1 MISRLLPAVNSAAS
15 HLPPGIRRTYGDL
28 SNRVL
33 DASVVYRNL
42 RSTVAEMGSALIDF
56 SRPPTTECEQRV
68 DEFAS
73 LIRPWTTDGLELQ
86 RVGGA
91 LDGAYVMAPIGAVE
105 GALSIGVGHDVTW
118 DQAIAARGI
127 PVHMFDPTVAGL
139 PEPVPGGVFHRIGIG
154 PTTGLHDGM
163 ELRQLDALVT
173 LAGMTTSREL
183 LLKVDVEGAE
193 WASLCTTDF
202 APFQQVLLEMHD
214 LSRLKDAAAATEVL
228 RTVRSLAATHLP
240 VHVHANN
247 EGAFNRYDGR
257 WFPDVIEVSYVRRD
271 LLESVRPAT
280 SLVVGLDRPSNPKYP
295 DYDLSGLLTVEPMP
309 A

>member
-15 HLPPGIRRTYGDL
+15 HLPPGLRRTYGDL

-33 DASVVYRNL
+33 DASAVYRNL
-42 RSTVAEMGSALIDF
+42 RSTVAEMGSALLDF
-56 SRPPTTECEQRV
+56 SRPPATEREQRV

-73 LIRPWTTDGLELQ
+73 LVRPWTAAGLDLQ

-91 LDGAYVMAPIGAVE
+91 LDGAYVMAPIGSVD

-118 DQAIAARGI
+118 DQVIAARGI
-127 PVHMFDPTVAGL
+127 PVHMFDPTVDGL
-139 PEPVPGGVFHRIGIG
+139 PEPVPGGIFHKIGIG
-154 PTTGLHDGM
+154 STAGLLDGM
-163 ELRQLDALVT
+163 ELRPLDALMA
-173 LAGMTTSREL
+173 LAGTADSREL

-193 WASLCTTDF
+193 WSSLCATDF

-214 LSRLKDAAAATEVL
+214 LSRLQNAATADEIL
-228 RTVRSLAATHLP
+228 RTVRSLAATHRP

-271 LLESVRPAT
+271 LLVGAAPAT
-280 SLVVGLDRPSNPKYP
+280 SLVAGLDRPSNPKYP
-295 DYDLSGLLTVEPMP
+295 DYDLTGLLTVTP
-309 A
+309 AD

>member
-15 HLPPGIRRTYGDL
+15 HLPPGLRRTYGDL

-33 DASVVYRNL
+33 DASAVYRNL
-42 RSTVAEMGSALIDF
+42 RSTVAEMGSALLDF
-56 SRPPTTECEQRV
+56 SRPPATECELRV

-73 LIRPWTTDGLELQ
+73 LIRPWTAAGLELQ

-91 LDGAYVMAPIGAVE
+91 LDGAYVMAPIGLVD

-118 DQAIAARGI
+118 DQVIAAKGI
-127 PVHMFDPTVAGL
+127 PVHMFDPTVGGL
-139 PEPVPGGVFHRIGIG
+139 PGPVPGGVFHKIGIG
-154 PTTGLHDGM
+154 STTGMLDGM
-163 ELRQLDALVT
+163 ELRPLDALMM
-173 LAGMTTSREL
+173 LAGMSDSREL

-193 WASLCTTDF
+193 WSSLCATDF
-202 APFQQVLLEMHD
+202 APSQQVLLEMHD
-214 LSRLKDAAAATEVL
+214 LSRLQDATSADEVL
-228 RTVRSLAATHLP
+228 RTVRSLAATHRP

-271 LLESVRPAT
+271 LMEGAAPAT
-280 SLVVGLDRPSNPKYP
+280 SMVVGLDRPSNPRYP
-295 DYDLSGLLTVEPMP
+295 DYDLTGLMTVRPHG
-309 A
+309 

>member
-1 MISRLLPAVNSAAS
+1 MISRIVPALNATAQRMPIGV
-15 HLPPGIRRTYGDL
+15 RRTYGDL

-33 DASVVYRNL
+33 DASSVYRTL
-42 RSTVAEMGSALIDF
+42 RSTVAQMGSALLDF
-56 SRPPTTECEQRV
+56 SRPPATQCEQRL

-73 LIRPWTTDGLELQ
+73 LIRPWTASGLDLQ

-91 LDGAYVMAPIGAVE
+91 LDGAYVMAPISAAE
-105 GALSIGVGHDVTW
+105 GALSIGVGHDVSW
-118 DQAIAARGI
+118 DQAIAAQSI
-127 PVHMFDPTVAGL
+127 AVHMFDPTVDGL

-154 PTTGLHDGM
+154 STAGVLDGM
-163 ELRQLDALVT
+163 ELRTLPELMT
-173 LAGMTTSREL
+173 LAGMADSHEL

-193 WASLCTTDF
+193 WSSLYSTDF

-214 LSRLKDAAAATEVL
+214 LSRLQDEAAADEVL
-228 RTVRSLAATHLP
+228 QTVRSLTITHLP

-271 LLESVRPAT
+271 LLEGATPAT
-280 SLVVGLDRPSNPKYP
+280 SLVVGLDRPSNPRYP
-295 DYDLSGLLTVEPMP
+295 DYDLTGLLTVTP
-309 A
+309 AG